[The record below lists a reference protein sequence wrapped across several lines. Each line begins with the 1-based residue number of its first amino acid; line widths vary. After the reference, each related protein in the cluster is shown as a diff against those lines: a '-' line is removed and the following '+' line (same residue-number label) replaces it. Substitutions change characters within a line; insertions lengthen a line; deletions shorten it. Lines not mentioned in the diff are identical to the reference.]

1 MKNQNFYMRVISLL
15 LVILAVLFYNSS
27 MKAQANEKEIAAL
40 TDKVDT
46 LQEQQNELLS
56 ALETS
61 YVNRMQN
68 QAASAGSGS
77 SDTDTAGDDK
87 TTDTSDGNVSDAD
100 AEDTATAD
108 SDNVY
113 KDGTY
118 TGEAEG
124 YGGTIQVEVT
134 LTGDEI
140 TSINVVSAPGE
151 DSAYLSQA
159 ESVIDS
165 ILSAQ
170 STDVDTVSGATFS
183 STGILNAVD
192 AALGKEVRLMRAGI
206 QLAFFI
212 AAPSLFS
219 TAFAGI
225 KSIFLAIAAGQPVE
239 WNSFLTVMAVLL
251 IFTCFFGRHFCGYA
265 CAFGSFGDAVYE
277 GFSWIRMKC
286 FHKKKKPALSEKMVH
301 GLQKVKYI
309 VLALILLSCLT
320 DVYGKLTGTSPW
332 DVFSMLTAGRLP
344 NSKYLVGI
352 VLLVL
357 IIVGMCTQERFFC
370 QFLCPMGAVFALM
383 PILPGALFRR
393 NREKCPPKCGLCK
406 KRCPAHLDIDGDT
419 GRSGECLC
427 CHACAAACPRKN
439 IHIGTIEEK

>member
-68 QAASAGSGS
+68 QAASVGSGS
-77 SDTDTAGDDK
+77 SDDK

-134 LTGDEI
+134 LAGDEI

-192 AALGKEVRLMRAGI
+192 AALGKAE
-206 QLAFFI
+206 
-212 AAPSLFS
+212 
-219 TAFAGI
+219 
-225 KSIFLAIAAGQPVE
+225 
-239 WNSFLTVMAVLL
+239 NS
-251 IFTCFFGRHFCGYA
+251 
-265 CAFGSFGDAVYE
+265 
-277 GFSWIRMKC
+277 
-286 FHKKKKPALSEKMVH
+286 
-301 GLQKVKYI
+301 
-309 VLALILLSCLT
+309 
-320 DVYGKLTGTSPW
+320 
-332 DVFSMLTAGRLP
+332 
-344 NSKYLVGI
+344 
-352 VLLVL
+352 
-357 IIVGMCTQERFFC
+357 
-370 QFLCPMGAVFALM
+370 
-383 PILPGALFRR
+383 
-393 NREKCPPKCGLCK
+393 
-406 KRCPAHLDIDGDT
+406 
-419 GRSGECLC
+419 
-427 CHACAAACPRKN
+427 
-439 IHIGTIEEK
+439 

>member
-1 MKNQNFYMRVISLL
+1 MDKNYIIYPKDSYTQIEGIDREHLTQQYMFVQLSLMQQFTELLKIQGRKEMKNQNFYMRVISLL
-15 LVILAVLFYNSS
+15 LVILAILFYNSS

-77 SDTDTAGDDK
+77 SDADTAGDDK
-87 TTDTSDGNVSDAD
+87 TTDTSD

-192 AALGKEVRLMRAGI
+192 AALGKAE
-206 QLAFFI
+206 
-212 AAPSLFS
+212 
-219 TAFAGI
+219 
-225 KSIFLAIAAGQPVE
+225 
-239 WNSFLTVMAVLL
+239 NS
-251 IFTCFFGRHFCGYA
+251 
-265 CAFGSFGDAVYE
+265 
-277 GFSWIRMKC
+277 
-286 FHKKKKPALSEKMVH
+286 
-301 GLQKVKYI
+301 
-309 VLALILLSCLT
+309 
-320 DVYGKLTGTSPW
+320 
-332 DVFSMLTAGRLP
+332 
-344 NSKYLVGI
+344 
-352 VLLVL
+352 
-357 IIVGMCTQERFFC
+357 
-370 QFLCPMGAVFALM
+370 
-383 PILPGALFRR
+383 
-393 NREKCPPKCGLCK
+393 
-406 KRCPAHLDIDGDT
+406 
-419 GRSGECLC
+419 
-427 CHACAAACPRKN
+427 
-439 IHIGTIEEK
+439 

>member
-1 MKNQNFYMRVISLL
+1 MYMDKNYIIYPKDSYTQITGLDREHLTQQYMFARLSLMQQFTELLKIQGRKEMKNQNFYMRVISLL

-192 AALGKEVRLMRAGI
+192 AALGKAE
-206 QLAFFI
+206 
-212 AAPSLFS
+212 
-219 TAFAGI
+219 
-225 KSIFLAIAAGQPVE
+225 
-239 WNSFLTVMAVLL
+239 NS
-251 IFTCFFGRHFCGYA
+251 
-265 CAFGSFGDAVYE
+265 
-277 GFSWIRMKC
+277 
-286 FHKKKKPALSEKMVH
+286 
-301 GLQKVKYI
+301 
-309 VLALILLSCLT
+309 
-320 DVYGKLTGTSPW
+320 
-332 DVFSMLTAGRLP
+332 
-344 NSKYLVGI
+344 
-352 VLLVL
+352 
-357 IIVGMCTQERFFC
+357 
-370 QFLCPMGAVFALM
+370 
-383 PILPGALFRR
+383 
-393 NREKCPPKCGLCK
+393 
-406 KRCPAHLDIDGDT
+406 
-419 GRSGECLC
+419 
-427 CHACAAACPRKN
+427 
-439 IHIGTIEEK
+439 

>member
-1 MKNQNFYMRVISLL
+1 MKNLNFYMRVISLL

-68 QAASAGSGS
+68 QAASAESGS
-77 SDTDTAGDDK
+77 SDDK
-87 TTDTSDGNVSDAD
+87 TTDTSDGNVSDTD

-118 TGEAEG
+118 IGEAEG

-192 AALGKEVRLMRAGI
+192 AALGKAE
-206 QLAFFI
+206 
-212 AAPSLFS
+212 
-219 TAFAGI
+219 
-225 KSIFLAIAAGQPVE
+225 
-239 WNSFLTVMAVLL
+239 NS
-251 IFTCFFGRHFCGYA
+251 
-265 CAFGSFGDAVYE
+265 
-277 GFSWIRMKC
+277 
-286 FHKKKKPALSEKMVH
+286 
-301 GLQKVKYI
+301 
-309 VLALILLSCLT
+309 
-320 DVYGKLTGTSPW
+320 
-332 DVFSMLTAGRLP
+332 
-344 NSKYLVGI
+344 
-352 VLLVL
+352 
-357 IIVGMCTQERFFC
+357 
-370 QFLCPMGAVFALM
+370 
-383 PILPGALFRR
+383 
-393 NREKCPPKCGLCK
+393 
-406 KRCPAHLDIDGDT
+406 
-419 GRSGECLC
+419 
-427 CHACAAACPRKN
+427 
-439 IHIGTIEEK
+439 

>member
-1 MKNQNFYMRVISLL
+1 
-15 LVILAVLFYNSS
+15 

-68 QAASAGSGS
+68 QAASVGSGS
-77 SDTDTAGDDK
+77 SDADTAGDDK

-100 AEDTATAD
+100 AEDTATTD

-192 AALGKEVRLMRAGI
+192 AHLERRKTHEKKTAGGKLMRAGI

-239 WNSFLTVMAVLL
+239 WNSFLTVTAVLL

-286 FHKKKKPALSEKMVH
+286 FHKKKKPVLSEKMVH
-301 GLQKVKYI
+301 GLQK
-309 VLALILLSCLT
+309 L
-320 DVYGKLTGTSPW
+320 
-332 DVFSMLTAGRLP
+332 
-344 NSKYLVGI
+344 
-352 VLLVL
+352 
-357 IIVGMCTQERFFC
+357 
-370 QFLCPMGAVFALM
+370 
-383 PILPGALFRR
+383 
-393 NREKCPPKCGLCK
+393 
-406 KRCPAHLDIDGDT
+406 
-419 GRSGECLC
+419 
-427 CHACAAACPRKN
+427 N
-439 IHIGTIEEK
+439 ISYWH